1 MITWNNLD
9 TLESFKELSNV
20 KKVNL
25 VEAMTGENGAERVKN
40 YSVPMAAGLAY
51 NYAAKQVDD
60 EVLEG
65 LKKLAKEAQL
75 TEKYAALYNGEMI
88 NTGEKRLVLHQLT
101 RGQLGGKVEADGV
114 DKREFY
120 VTQQKRI
127 AEFANQVHAGEEAA
141 VLDGRPPAEA
151 VRDVSAALL
160 GSRQHDFARRTGVI
174 VEHRIGTHEAV
185 PQIPVDA
192 FGGGR
197 QTSISGRK
205 VPQKQGGNEQ
215 RRKLEHE

>member
-65 LKKLAKEAQL
+65 LEKLAKEAQL
-75 TEKYAALYNGEMI
+75 T
-88 NTGEKRLVLHQLT
+88 
-101 RGQLGGKVEADGV
+101 
-114 DKREFY
+114 
-120 VTQQKRI
+120 
-127 AEFANQVHAGEEAA
+127 
-141 VLDGRPPAEA
+141 
-151 VRDVSAALL
+151 
-160 GSRQHDFARRTGVI
+160 
-174 VEHRIGTHEAV
+174 
-185 PQIPVDA
+185 
-192 FGGGR
+192 
-197 QTSISGRK
+197 RK
-205 VPQKQGGNEQ
+205 IRSSLQWRSDQY
-215 RRKLEHE
+215 R